1 MSSLEARYL
10 DLRSQSVPLDIV
22 GDVHGCIDE
31 LIELLARL
39 GYGVR
44 LEGEGEGRRAITSA
58 PAGRRLV
65 LVGDLVDRGPST
77 PDVLRVVMAMVEA
90 GQAWSVPGNH
100 DNEFMRWLQGRPVK
114 LTHGLEVSVEQMQA
128 EPPGFHD
135 RVRAFVESL
144 PHYLWLDRGD
154 LVVAHAGIKEHM
166 IGETRESVRHM
177 CLFGDT
183 DNERDHLGLT
193 IRYHW
198 AAEYRGPTH
207 VVSGHTPV
215 PEVGWVNR
223 TLCIDTGAVF
233 GGSLTALRWPER
245 EIVSVPAR
253 AAYAASR
260 KPFGHPQPRQSN
272 PVD

>member
-1 MSSLEARYL
+1 MTLLEARYL
-10 DLRSQSVPLDIV
+10 DLRSQTGPVDII

-31 LIELLARL
+31 LIDLLALL

-44 LEGEGEGRRAITSA
+44 LEGEGVLRRAITST
-58 PAGRRLV
+58 PTGRRV
-65 LVGDLVDRGPST
+65 VFVGDLVDRGPSS

-100 DNEFMRWLQGRPVK
+100 DNKFMRWLQGRPVK
-114 LTHGLEVSVEQMQA
+114 ITHGLEVTVEQMQA
-128 EPPGFHD
+128 EPQSFHD
-135 RVRAFVESL
+135 CVRAFVEGL
-144 PHYLWLDRGD
+144 PHYLWLDAGR

-198 AAEYRGPTH
+198 AAEYRGDVH
-207 VVSGHTPV
+207 IVYGHTPV
-215 PEVGWVNR
+215 SEVGWVNR

-233 GGSLTALRWPER
+233 GGGLTALRWPER
-245 EIVSVPAR
+245 EIVSVAAR
-253 AAYAASR
+253 ATYTLSK
-260 KPFGHPQPRQSN
+260 KPFGHPQARGPK
-272 PVD
+272 PVG

>member
-1 MSSLEARYL
+1 MTSLEARYL
-10 DLRSQSVPLDIV
+10 DLRSHDGPLDIV

-39 GYGVR
+39 GYDVC
-44 LEGEGEGRRAITSA
+44 LTGEGENRRATISSSTS
-58 PAGRRLV
+58 RRLV

-77 PDVLRVVMAMVEA
+77 PDVLRVVMAMVE
-90 GQAWSVPGNH
+90 GGYAWCVPGNH
-100 DNEFMRWLQGRPVK
+100 DNKFMRWLQGRPVK
-114 LTHGLEVSVEQMQA
+114 LTHGLEVSVAQMQS

-135 RVRAFVESL
+135 RVRVFIEGL
-144 PHYLWLDRGD
+144 PHYLWLDGGD

-198 AAEYRGPTH
+198 AAEYHGAAH
-207 VVSGHTPV
+207 VVYGHTPV

-223 TLCIDTGAVF
+223 TLCVDTGAVF
-233 GGSLTALRWPER
+233 GGALTALRWPER
-245 EIVSVPAR
+245 ELVSVPAR
-253 AAYAASR
+253 AIYAPSK
-260 KPFGHPQPRQSN
+260 KPFGHPQPRKRSL
-272 PVD
+272 D